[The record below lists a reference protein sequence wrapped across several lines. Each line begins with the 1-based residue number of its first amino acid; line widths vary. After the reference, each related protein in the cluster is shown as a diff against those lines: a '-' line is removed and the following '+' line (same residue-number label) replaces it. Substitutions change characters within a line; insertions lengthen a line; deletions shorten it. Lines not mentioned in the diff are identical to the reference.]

1 MRRIFLC
8 ISLISLFSI
17 ATFGQNKKV
26 ITNFDL
32 EKYRQQRVQADADYD
47 RKVEAGVV
55 PTKAELE
62 KREQER
68 QKFISDFS
76 QKATV
81 ARNQAENYWQS
92 QAYALRTE
100 IASVEA
106 EINYVGARVAEIPRP
121 QVYYSVGYLP
131 YGYGGYGD
139 CCYGGAGLPQYPAH
153 RSYQRPNAPLPA
165 ANPGGVYANL
175 MTRQPVGGSV
185 YAPNLNAP
193 QANLTFGG
201 IPYQPGILT
210 APFTLQTPENY
221 TREELLDRLRLLEQ
235 QRAGL
240 YARFEVLQ
248 DEAQQQGVNIN

>member
-1 MRRIFLC
+1 MRKIFLC
-8 ISLISLFSI
+8 LSLISLFSAI
-17 ATFGQNKKV
+17 NFGQNKKV
-26 ITNFDL
+26 ITNDDL
-32 EKYRQQRVQADADYD
+32 EKYRQKRVQADADYD
-47 RKVEAGVV
+47 RKVQAGVV

-68 QKFISDFS
+68 QKFISEFS

-106 EINYVGARVAEIPRP
+106 EINYVSTRVAQIPRP

-131 YGYGGYGD
+131 YSGYGN
-139 CCYGGAGLPQYPAH
+139 CCYGGVTLPQYPAN
-153 RSYQRPNAPLPA
+153 RINNGQNTAPLA
-165 ANPGGVYANL
+165 TSGGVYANL
-175 MTRQPVGGSV
+175 MTRQPATVGTF
-185 YAPNLNAP
+185 PLNRNIP
-193 QANLTFGG
+193 TTNLTFGG

-221 TREELLDRLRLLEQ
+221 TREELLARLRLLEQ

-240 YARFEVLQ
+240 YARFESLQ
-248 DEAQQQGVNIN
+248 DEAQRQGVNIN